1 MERIVVKKTVS
12 LLFLILSYLLGAY
25 AQECNLK
32 LQTARD
38 YKSKGDYKNAVVWY
52 KKVLNDC
59 GDHDGKVKA
68 ELQECQ
74 RKSRPQR
81 SSEQYVPVEQPGL
94 RLNDTQIFFEAEG
107 GNDAHIYVTC
117 EGQWV
122 VNVTKGKDWFDVG
135 KNGNLLV
142 VDCLPNTKSEQR
154 DGVLYIIAGEGT
166 IVAKVTVQQEE
177 GDYSTAYTSP
187 TVPESLKGGI
197 VFENGGTTPIFDYKR
212 EDMAIMVEILKKEIR
227 MGLQVEIPWCRN
239 LYDMK
244 LLEQRYESIAD
255 HFVSMGIR
263 KDRISRY
270 IYKNND
276 DRADACDEAYLRVV
290 TMSDKNTSEKDKPFL
305 PDLTDVLS
313 KSKITFDK
321 DKDIPIIDDNNDNI
335 NRTVEIMK
343 TNPTFSLQIEG
354 YSDNKGSE
362 EHQRDLAQ
370 RRANKVMQLFIDK
383 GVPANQIS
391 TVTYTSNDLHFKQNI
406 PDGDEFRCAVFRILI
421 N

>member
-1 MERIVVKKTVS
+1 MKKKIFLFVVLMSNVV
-12 LLFLILSYLLGAY
+12 LF
-25 AQECNLK
+25 AQDCDLR
-32 LQTARD
+32 LQTARS
-38 YKSKGDYKNAVVWY
+38 YKSQGEYKQAVSWY
-52 KKVLNDC
+52 KKGLNDC
-59 GDHDGKVKA
+59 GDYDGRVKA

-74 RKSRPQR
+74 RKIKAER
-81 SSEQYVPVEQPGL
+81 SASDYVPVEQPGL

-122 VNVTKGKDWFDVG
+122 VNVTKGKDWLDVG

-142 VDCLPNTKSEQR
+142 VDCLPNNKPEPR
-154 DGVLYIIAGEGT
+154 EGVLYIIAGEGT
-166 IVAKVTVQQEE
+166 IVAKVTVQQEK

-321 DKDIPIIDDNNDNI
+321 DKDKPIIDDNNDNI

-362 EHQRDLAQ
+362 EHQRDLAH
-370 RRANKVMQLFIDK
+370 RRAYNVMEMFIDK

-391 TVTYTSNDLHFKQNI
+391 TVTYTVNDPQFKQNI
-406 PDGDEFRCAVFRILI
+406 PDGIKHGCAIFRILVD
-421 N
+421 